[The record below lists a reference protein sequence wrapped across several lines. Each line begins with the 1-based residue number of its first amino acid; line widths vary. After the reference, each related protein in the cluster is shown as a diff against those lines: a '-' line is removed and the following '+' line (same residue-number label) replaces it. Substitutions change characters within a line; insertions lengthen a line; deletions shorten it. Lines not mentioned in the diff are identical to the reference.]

1 MTAIWKS
8 FEEIKEESGTSDLE
22 EITNAFL
29 KHEQQNHF
37 IYEYINR
44 LNKEIDD
51 LGEHKES
58 LAKKIEQQK
67 ELNEMHQK
75 QLGVTPEKAKAK
87 QINDRFEQECNLRIS
102 EF

>member
-37 IYEYINR
+37 IYEYINK

-51 LGEHKES
+51 LSEQKET
-58 LAKKIEQQK
+58 LAKKIQQQR

-75 QLGVTPEKAKAK
+75 QLGITPEKARAS
-87 QINDRFEQECNLRIS
+87 QINDRFEKECSQRI
-102 EF
+102 